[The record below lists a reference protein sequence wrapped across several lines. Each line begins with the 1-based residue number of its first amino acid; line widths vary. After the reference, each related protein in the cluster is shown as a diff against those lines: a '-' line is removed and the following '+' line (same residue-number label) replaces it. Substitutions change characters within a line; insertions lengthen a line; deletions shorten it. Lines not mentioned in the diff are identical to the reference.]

1 MKNRISLSLDPK
13 DVAEYEAAQATQKRL
28 LHKWLNGADVTEVT
42 AGNYMGT
49 DGGWTYCQDGYKF
62 AVECPKVYDDEELSI
77 EEYKKDIDCATFF
90 VAANVETAKNKQ
102 LSDVAFILIGKD
114 LMEQTHYMR
123 KRGTDKRGVNLL
135 YAEHSDK
142 LNVLYDKRNAKS
154 DETRK
159 ANDMLK
165 SLQTQ
170 LAESQK
176 TT

>member
-62 AVECPKVYDDEELSI
+62 AIACPKVYDDEQLSI
-77 EEYKKDIDCATFF
+77 EEYKKDTDGATFF
-90 VAANVETAKNKQ
+90 IGANVETAKIKQ
-102 LSDVAFILIGKD
+102 LSDTAFILIGKD

-123 KRGTDKRGVNLL
+123 KCGNDKRSLNLV

-159 ANDMLK
+159 ANDLLK
-165 SLQTQ
+165 SLQAQ